1 MKATSST
8 LLMPNFK
15 KIFIELGALK
25 RAPLLPESYTEDCLW
40 IHPGGRIV
48 GQKGINEAAT
58 EIRRHFRDYRYTVTS
73 EIQTMHNV
81 ATCRWGSGMPGQ
93 PFHYT
98 GTDFLEERDGR
109 VSRLYTF
116 IDQKLFQS

>member
-1 MKATSST
+1 MTRLQRFANISQNTATRSRVRSQ
-8 LLMPNFK
+8 
-15 KIFIELGALK
+15 I
-25 RAPLLPESYTEDCLW
+25 
-40 IHPGGRIV
+40 
-48 GQKGINEAAT
+48 
-58 EIRRHFRDYRYTVTS
+58 
-73 EIQTMHNV
+73 MHNV

-116 IDQKLFQS
+116 IGQKLFQS

>member
-1 MKATSST
+1 MPSSVRHCSQSPT
-8 LLMPNFK
+8 PKTAFG
-15 KIFIELGALK
+15 FIPAVELWAK
-25 RAPLLPESYTEDCLW
+25 RVSMRRLPRFANIS
-40 IHPGGRIV
+40 
-48 GQKGINEAAT
+48 GIS
-58 EIRRHFRDYRYTVTS
+58 RYTVTS

-116 IDQKLFQS
+116 IDQKLFQ